1 MSKLYLQLSCHYFAT
16 VLVIFCVIV
25 LVIVFV
31 FVFVLVSVIVPAF
44 WNLLCHHLCHCWKFA
59 LAYWQSQEDI
69 PLHRSESEDQGHWG
83 QCITS
88 APQHL
93 LIFFYAI
100 SSNIFAISPN
110 IFAISSNIFA
120 ISSNIFKYLCS
131 ISASP
136 PQHLLIF
143 VFAISSIFKTD
154 IGLFW
159 CRLVSAFVLIHIPP
173 SSLHTTT
180 NKSVGHKWRTLAF
193 CVLVLSPVLIEKKYD
208 EKGNTTATPKSITF
222 GRKAPAGFTP
232 TTRFGFRW
240 WVCRGAEYCK
250 DFA

>member
-1 MSKLYLQLSCHYFAT
+1 MSNFYLQLSCHYFAT

-88 APQHL
+88 PPQHL
-93 LIFFYAI
+93 LIFF
-100 SSNIFAISPN
+100 
-110 IFAISSNIFA
+110 FAISSNIR
-120 ISSNIFKYLCS
+120 NIFQYLCNIFQYFCDIFHYIQ
-131 ISASP
+131 ISMQYLCIASSTP
-136 PQHLLIF
+136 PHICLCNIF
-143 VFAISSIFKTD
+143 HFQNRYWFV
-154 IGLFW
+154 
-159 CRLVSAFVLIHIPP
+159 LVSTFIRICFDSYPN

-180 NKSVGHKWRTLAF
+180 NKSAWHEWRTLAF

-222 GRKAPAGFTP
+222 ARKAPAGFTP

-240 WVCRGAEYCK
+240 WVCRSAEYCR

>member
-1 MSKLYLQLSCHYFAT
+1 MSLYFEIFF
-16 VLVIFCVIV
+16 VIIFVIV
-25 LVIVFV
+25 ESLHWLIGKAKRIS
-31 FVFVLVSVIVPAF
+31 LSTDP
-44 WNLLCHHLCHCWKFA
+44 NLKTKDTGA
-59 LAYWQSQEDI
+59 NAS
-69 PLHRSESEDQGHWG
+69 P
-83 QCITS
+83 
-88 APQHL
+88 PQHL
-93 LIFFYAI
+93 IIFFFAI
-100 SSNIFAISPN
+100 SSNIFALSSN

-120 ISSNIFKYLCS
+120 ISSYIFKYICN

-180 NKSVGHKWRTLAF
+180 NKSAWHEWRTLAF

-222 GRKAPAGFTP
+222 ARKAPAGFTP
-232 TTRFGFRW
+232 STRFGFRW